1 MTAIPSAVED
11 PAHRIVYLI
20 DTINGK
26 EQILQNY
33 NARPLYHLWET
44 ELDGINFDNDM
55 FETDKRIVII
65 TYAKFGVLLD
75 RDPDFHKHF
84 DYIIC
89 DELHSLIK
97 FQYFSRQPNYHSIAK
112 RGLERAVRNDHTK
125 VVALTATPTQ
135 VENEFDTPKYR
146 LPIDDNEIIHY
157 ETKRVFHYTNL
168 KETLKAISPDKTG
181 LLYAAHIKTMK
192 QLEQI
197 ARETGFNPVCVWS
210 ISNTDH
216 EMSQEQ
222 LNVREQVLKHYT
234 IPPEYNLLIINSSS
248 ETSLKIKSSVDFAIV
263 HSLDEDT
270 QVQVR
275 GRINNDLSCLYLPAT
290 DSTIVNVPDYF
301 QDCPLF
307 SAEKQKLCEVLNL
320 RNESGRLCGW
330 TTVKRRIIASGYEV
344 IEGRK
349 GNYRFSVI
357 HAPE

>member
-11 PAHRIVYLI
+11 PAHKIVYLI

-33 NARPLYHLWET
+33 NARPLYRMWEN

-146 LPIDDNEIIHY
+146 IPIDDIFIEFNRQTLDRWLESVRTLSEKYAAAYREFCEAKGWTITAERNAIYVMMHTFAHLMIKQMSMSSGY
-157 ETKRVFHYTNL
+157 SSTAIRERIYFSDRMAGILFYTGSADKEGSL
-168 KETLKAISPDKTG
+168 GGLVELGTVETLAELMRDAFQEA
-181 LLYAAHIKTMK
+181 LLCTNDPECLHNMPAGKNSNGAACHSCCMI
-192 QLEQI
+192 
-197 ARETGFNPVCVWS
+197 
-210 ISNTDH
+210 
-216 EMSQEQ
+216 
-222 LNVREQVLKHYT
+222 
-234 IPPEYNLLIINSSS
+234 S
-248 ETSLKIKSSVDFAIV
+248 ETACENGNRM
-263 HSLDEDT
+263 LD
-270 QVQVR
+270 R
-275 GRINNDLSCLYLPAT
+275 GL
-290 DSTIVNVPDYF
+290 VVPIAERENQAYF
-301 QDCPLF
+301 REL
-307 SAEKQKLCEVLNL
+307 
-320 RNESGRLCGW
+320 
-330 TTVKRRIIASGYEV
+330 V
-344 IEGRK
+344 IELCQL
-349 GNYRFSVI
+349 
-357 HAPE
+357 AM

>member
-192 QLEQI
+192 QLEQT
-197 ARETGFNPVCVWS
+197 ARESGFNPVCVWS
-210 ISNTDH
+210 ISNADH
-216 EMSQEQ
+216 EMNQEQ
-222 LNVREQVLKHYT
+222 LDVREQVLKHYT
-234 IPPEYNLLIINSSS
+234 IPPEYNLLIINSSNLDTKVS
-248 ETSLKIKSSVDFAIV
+248 VFSLPGKPCTAGLFSICWVHGKSFPPILWVQKASYVDF
-263 HSLDEDT
+263 
-270 QVQVR
+270 
-275 GRINNDLSCLYLPAT
+275 
-290 DSTIVNVPDYF
+290 
-301 QDCPLF
+301 PLF
-307 SAEKQKLCEVLNL
+307 HSSGWVHDKTAAGCLDCLQKN
-320 RNESGRLCGW
+320 RQ
-330 TTVKRRIIASGYEV
+330 
-344 IEGRK
+344 
-349 GNYRFSVI
+349 
-357 HAPE
+357 

>member
-33 NARPLYHLWET
+33 NARPLYRMWET
-44 ELDGINFDNDM
+44 ELDGIIFDNDM
-55 FETDKRIVII
+55 FETDRRIVII

-146 LPIDDNEIIHY
+146 IPIDDNEIIHY
-157 ETKRVFHYTNL
+157 ETKRVFRYTNL
-168 KETLKAISPDKTG
+168 KETLKAISPNKTG

-197 ARETGFNPVCVWS
+197 ARETGFNPICVWS
-210 ISNTDH
+210 ISNTDY
-216 EMSQEQ
+216 EMNQEQ
-222 LNVREQVLKHYT
+222 LEVREQVLKHYT

-248 ETSLKIKSSVDFAIV
+248 ETSLKIKSPVDFAIV

-301 QDCPLF
+301 LDCQLF
-307 SAEKQKLCEVLNL
+307 TAEKQKLCEVLNL

-330 TTVKRRIIASGYEV
+330 TTVKHRIIASGYAV
-344 IEGRK
+344 TEGRK